1 MTRHRLFP
9 LPLLV
14 VLLAAVVLAAR
25 GTGAQ
30 GEQYDLVLMDGRVLD
45 PETGLD
51 AKRNVGIR
59 DGRIAAVTVA
69 PLAARET
76 LAGPRLA
83 VAPGVIDLPAHGH
96 ESQSYRYY
104 AHGGATTG
112 RQL

>member
-59 DGRIAAVTVA
+59 DGRIAAGAVE
-69 PLAARET
+69 PPAARAAPA
-76 LAGPRLA
+76 LPRLVGPPRVLA
-83 VAPGVIDLPAHGH
+83 LPPPGHGCPRARFYPH
-96 ESQSYRYY
+96 P
-104 AHGGATTG
+104 GA
-112 RQL
+112 

>member
-1 MTRHRLFP
+1 MPRHLLFP
-9 LPLLV
+9 FPLLV

-59 DGRIAAVTVA
+59 DGRIAAVTVE

-76 LAGPRLA
+76 LAVPGLV
-83 VAPGVIDLPAHGH
+83 VAPGVIDLPAHGQG
-96 ESQSYRYY
+96 SQRYPPY
-104 AHGGATTG
+104 PH
-112 RQL
+112 